1 MVKRLMDSVMYRL
14 GYSYR
19 YGSYRRHFVAQE
31 KKTYC
36 GKRILSD
43 AEANHFI
50 AKKVAEG
57 KPFMAARMGGHELRT
72 TYHHYLTNKPYS
84 EQITHGMF
92 TFAGFFPADEK
103 NLTRF
108 AELMF
113 SSIKEVDVM
122 GIWFY
127 EGEEEMCQKFCPDA
141 EFVYPKGLEPYYFP
155 ENPWSQHL
163 AGKKVLVI
171 HPFEDSIK
179 QQYAHNRTKL
189 FATAPKVLP
198 EFELKTIKAVQSVA
212 GIGAGSGFAT
222 WFDAY
227 DHMCNQMVKTDYD
240 VAIIGAGAYGFPLA
254 GFAKQQ
260 GKQAIHM
267 GGATQLLFGVLGQRW
282 MDRDDV
288 NHYFND
294 SWKRPSPH
302 ETPEKAQI
310 VENACYW

>member
-1 MVKRLMDSVMYRL
+1 MVKRLFESLMYRL

-19 YGSYRRHFVAQE
+19 YGSYRKHFVQE
-31 KKTYC
+31 KKQIYC

-43 AEANHFI
+43 VETNDYIAERI
-50 AKKVAEG
+50 KQG
-57 KPFMAARMGGHELRT
+57 KPFMAARLGGQELRAI
-72 TYHHYLTNKPYS
+72 YHHYLTNKPYD
-84 EQITHGMF
+84 ETIKHGMGV
-92 TFAGFFPADEK
+92 FAGFYPSDDK
-103 NLTRF
+103 HLVRF

-113 SSIKEVDVM
+113 SSIREVDVM

-127 EGEEEMCQKFCPDA
+127 EGEEEVCQQFCPNA

-155 ENPWSQHL
+155 DNPWSQHL

-171 HPFEDSIK
+171 HPFEESIK
-179 QQYAHNRTKL
+179 HQFTNNRMNL
-189 FATAPKVLP
+189 FTTAPKVLP

-212 GIGAGSGFAT
+212 GIGSGSGFAT

-227 DHMCNQMVKTDYD
+227 DHMCDQMTRTDYD

-254 GFAKQQ
+254 SFAKQQ

-294 SWKRPSPH
+294 AWKRPYPY
-302 ETPEKAQI
+302 ETPEKAQL
-310 VENACYW
+310 VENGCYW